1 MLKPKF
7 HGSIPINNA
16 SDTASF
22 SGGFTLTLFHTTNG
36 TDEYFIRGY
45 TGEAIATGRLGAQLV
60 EEIQAR
66 VRVFG
71 GGTYAA
77 FVCTVS
83 DAGIV
88 TMTGGATFTVTWT
101 DTALRD
107 ILGFTGNLSGA
118 STYTAPN
125 QHRYGWY
132 PDSPISERDGDE
144 RQAGVRTSDTQV
156 MRAPGGQVNTIT
168 FAEFV
173 DRTFSLGWIAKERAM
188 AVPTDTQTTAARVKN
203 RSYEEFWQQ
212 VGKPGR
218 RFRWYPDATLQ
229 VGDVVDA
236 AGAPFEYKFNEEA
249 AKTGTSALDR
259 SSPLMHEWYRVAFG
273 CHVYVP

>member
-7 HGSIPINNA
+7 HGSIPINNL
-16 SDTASF
+16 SDTADV
-22 SGGFTLTLFHTTNG
+22 SGNTLTVGHTANA
-36 TDEYFIRGY
+36 TDEYFIRAY
-45 TGEAIATGRLGAQLV
+45 ASEPFIDPPRKGAQLV

-66 VRVFG
+66 VRLFSG
-71 GGTYAA
+71 FSA
-77 FVCTVS
+77 FNCTVS

-88 TMTGGATFTVTWT
+88 NMNRGSNFTVTWT
-101 DTALRD
+101 DTALRN
-107 ILGFTGNLSGA
+107 ILGFTADLSGA

-125 QHRYGWY
+125 QHMYGWY

-229 VGDVVDA
+229 VGDVFDA
-236 AGAPFEYKFNEEA
+236 VGAPFEYKFNEEA

-259 SSPLMHEWYRVAFG
+259 SSPLMTEWYRVAFG
-273 CHVYVP
+273 CHAYVP

>member
-7 HGSIPINNA
+7 HGSIPINSL
-16 SDTASF
+16 SDTADV
-22 SGGFTLTLFHTTNG
+22 SGNTLAVYHTASA
-36 TDEYFIRGY
+36 TDEYFIRAH

-66 VRVFG
+66 VRLFAG
-71 GGTYAA
+71 FSA
-77 FVCTVS
+77 FNCTVS

-88 TMTGGATFTVTWT
+88 NMNRGSTFTVTWT

-229 VGDVVDA
+229 VGDVVDN

-259 SSPLMHEWYRVAFG
+259 SSPLMSEWYRVAFG
-273 CHVYVP
+273 CHMYVA